1 MQQIPAP
8 PAATRSRTAVLRF
21 RGLLDY
27 DYLNDHLGSAMSAYS
42 IAQAKAHLSALLAQ
56 VARGE
61 PVTLT
66 KRGKPVA
73 RIVPAGELSPKP
85 KLDLAALKKFRASL
99 PRSSLSSAVMVG
111 KMRDEADGW

>member
-1 MQQIPAP
+1 
-8 PAATRSRTAVLRF
+8 
-21 RGLLDY
+21 
-27 DYLNDHLGSAMSAYS
+27 MSAYS
-42 IAQAKAHLSALLAQ
+42 IAQAKAHLSALLEQ

-73 RIVPAGELSPKP
+73 RIVPAGALNPKP
-85 KLDLAALKKFRASL
+85 KLDLAALEKFRASL
-99 PRSSLSSAVMVG
+99 PHSALNSAAMVR

>member
-1 MQQIPAP
+1 
-8 PAATRSRTAVLRF
+8 
-21 RGLLDY
+21 
-27 DYLNDHLGSAMSAYS
+27 MSAYS
-42 IAQAKAHLSALLAQ
+42 IAQAKAHLSALVEQ

-73 RIVPAGELSPKP
+73 RIVPAGEFNPKP
-85 KLDLAALKKFRASL
+85 KLDLAALKKFRARL
-99 PRSSLSSAVMVG
+99 PRSPVSSAIMVR

>member
-1 MQQIPAP
+1 
-8 PAATRSRTAVLRF
+8 
-21 RGLLDY
+21 
-27 DYLNDHLGSAMSAYS
+27 MSAYS
-42 IAQAKAHLSALLAQ
+42 IAEAKAHLSALLEQ

-61 PVTLT
+61 QVTLT

-73 RIVPAGELSPKP
+73 RIVPAGDLNPKP

-99 PRSSLSSAVMVG
+99 PRSRLSSAVMVR